1 MTALLETVNSK
12 NVNLLLEFTEFKT
25 KKSSILLYMHV
36 FLIIQCNKNPSTI
49 I

>member
-25 KKSSILLYMHV
+25 KKSSILLHMHV